1 MNKDPK
7 KPTTT
12 TSWGGVAEWYDDLL
26 EQNPDSYQKNVLMP
40 KLIRIVNPQKG
51 MNILDLACGQ
61 GYFSRAF
68 AQNGAAVIGYD
79 ISKELIEKALSYKGT
94 VEVTNTHSVVS
105 KDSAD
110 IGRDP
115 IPATKQ
121 HRSAGS
127 LQFHVS
133 SADSVPFVHNESI
146 DVVTVILALQ
156 NIENI
161 AAVFGEVSRVL
172 KPGGK
177 LIFVVNHPSFRI
189 PQRSDWGWD
198 EQKSAQYRRLDAY
211 MSDAKIEIDMTPG
224 EKDSWKKKY
233 TVSFHRPL
241 QVFFKHLNKSNL
253 AVTRLE
259 EWISH
264 KKSQN
269 GPRGAEE
276 DRMRKEIPMFLC
288 IEATK
293 I

>member
-1 MNKDPK
+1 MNTDPK
-7 KPTTT
+7 KPTT
-12 TSWGGVAEWYDDLL
+12 TSWGGVAEWYDDML

-40 KLIRIVNPQKG
+40 NLIRIVDPKPG
-51 MNILDLACGQ
+51 MAILDVACGQ

-68 AQNGAAVIGYD
+68 AQNGADVVASD
-79 ISKELIEKALSYKGT
+79 ISAELIEKAQANPSQKNAVEYYVAPADNLSFMG
-94 VEVTNTHSVVS
+94 
-105 KDSAD
+105 
-110 IGRDP
+110 
-115 IPATKQ
+115 
-121 HRSAGS
+121 
-127 LQFHVS
+127 
-133 SADSVPFVHNESI
+133 NESM
-146 DVVTVILALQ
+146 DVVTIILALQ
-156 NIENI
+156 NIENLQGTFAE
-161 AAVFGEVSRVL
+161 AARVL

-177 LIFVVNHPSFRI
+177 LVFVVNHPSFRI

-198 EQKSAQYRRLDAY
+198 DDKSVQYRRLDAY

-224 EKDSWKKKY
+224 EKDAKKKKM
-233 TVSFHRPL
+233 TISFHRPL
-241 QVFFKHLNKSNL
+241 QVFFKHLNKSGL

-288 IEATK
+288 VEAKK